1 MENVGE
7 NTPKNNGVERLFLNL
22 TPKPETIEI
31 YIEVK
36 YFLAAKTKTK
46 IPQLQKFKRL
56 RKNHLVTCMI
66 DKELLPLYEELL
78 QINYNKKRWSDYS
91 QFTNKEIRMDPKNDT
106 FSFIIF

>member
-1 MENVGE
+1 
-7 NTPKNNGVERLFLNL
+7 
-22 TPKPETIEI
+22 
-31 YIEVK
+31 
-36 YFLAAKTKTK
+36 
-46 IPQLQKFKRL
+46 
-56 RKNHLVTCMI
+56 MI